1 MILVL
6 LLAACDLSG
15 GDDGADP
22 LACLCDPADTG
33 GDTGGDDT
41 GGDTGG
47 DDTGGGDTG
56 TSGGLF

>member
-6 LLAACDLSG
+6 LLAACDLTG

-22 LACLCDPADTG
+22 VACLCDPADTG
-33 GDTGGDDT
+33 GGDDTGGGTGGDDT
-41 GGDTGG
+41 GGD
-47 DDTGGGDTG
+47 DTG